1 MQNLL
6 DGHSLFKIKIVLQV
20 AVFTGG
26 GRTVGNQSVL
36 GPSWAP
42 PNSVAIKERQDT
54 LIEKTLLHFI
64 VDVHGMI
71 VAKLK
76 NWTPRDR
83 GQGG

>member
-1 MQNLL
+1 MQNPLAGNQLL
-6 DGHSLFKIKIVLQV
+6 KIKIFLQ
-20 AVFTGG
+20 AVMFTGR

-64 VDVHGMI
+64 VDVHGI
-71 VAKLK
+71 RLGENVDI
-76 NWTPRDR
+76 W
-83 GQGG
+83 